1 MKTRKLSI
9 NHSEPRSTASV
20 NYTADAE
27 SPVDLETDELDEST
41 KVVSDSGTVFTVGEI
56 KHSNRLIKSTTPKH
70 DLSWYIKWVSS
81 ICVLCAVTF
90 RASGIPELHTWDVL
104 LSWVGAVGWFV
115 VGFLWKDRALVL
127 LNGVI
132 GITLFAGLLKILFG
146 G

>member
-1 MKTRKLSI
+1 MKTRKPSI
-9 NHSEPRSTASV
+9 NHSEPRTASV

-27 SPVDLETDELDEST
+27 ARVDIDLEVLDDTTELVTD
-41 KVVSDSGTVFTVGEI
+41 KGKVFTVGEI
-56 KHSNRLIKSTTPKH
+56 KHSSRVVKSATPKQ
-70 DLSWYIKWVSS
+70 DITWYIKWASS

-90 RASGIPELHTWDVL
+90 RAAGVPDLHIWDVL
-104 LSWVGAVGWFV
+104 LSWAGAMGWFV

-132 GITLFAGLLKILFG
+132 GIMLFAGLLKIMFG